1 MVFQGITPMF
11 DACDYA
17 CECGCFVDEYR
28 VEIEHGFHVSR
39 CEKSYTHKEPHYW
52 GRGAHKKY

>member
-1 MVFQGITPMF
+1 MFQGITPMY

-17 CECGCFVDEYR
+17 CECGCFANEYR

-39 CEKSYTHKEPHYW
+39 CEKSYTHKEPHY
-52 GRGAHKKY
+52 